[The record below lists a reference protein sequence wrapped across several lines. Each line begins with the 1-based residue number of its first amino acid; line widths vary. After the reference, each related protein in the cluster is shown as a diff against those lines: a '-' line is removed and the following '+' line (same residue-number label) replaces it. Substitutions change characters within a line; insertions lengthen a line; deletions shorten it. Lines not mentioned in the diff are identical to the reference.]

1 MRTQGKMTV
10 VRKAKQS
17 RSKRSDLRFAKPT
30 ELFILQ
36 PAIFSFSFLP
46 LFRKILWIVRRKILV
61 DRSIRSVSPSINYR
75 SQIFQSW
82 KFEFL
87 LALIRNQNYSTLFHF
102 VCYFVDN
109 VVNLE
114 RKESFMLA
122 NYRRKESKLSK
133 KKKMLES

>member
-1 MRTQGKMTV
+1 MTV

-46 LFRKILWIVRRKILV
+46 LFRKILWIVRRILV
-61 DRSIRSVSPSINYR
+61 DRSIRSVSPSINHR

-82 KFEFL
+82 KLEFL
-87 LALIRNQNYSTLFHF
+87 LALIRNQNYPYWFHF
-102 VCYFVDN
+102 VCYFVGN
-109 VVNLE
+109 LVNLE

-122 NYRRKESKLSK
+122 NYRRKESKLSEK
-133 KKKMLES
+133 RRSDHRN